1 MSQGDQGSMRRNWPI
16 QAPETP
22 TSARTSGATQ
32 QPEANNAARAATVSA
47 DALPPV
53 DGGSRGVAAVDIL
66 AMGQAAISC
75 AVIW

>member
-32 QPEANNAARAATVSA
+32 QPEASNAARPATVSA

-53 DGGSRGVAAVDIL
+53 DGGSRGVATVEIL
-66 AMGQAAISC
+66 AMGQAVISR

>member
-32 QPEANNAARAATVSA
+32 QPEANNAATPATVSA

-53 DGGSRGVAAVDIL
+53 DGGSRGVATVDIL
-66 AMGQAAISC
+66 VMGQAVISC